1 MAKVKHVLD
10 GNVASVRS
18 SSTLETSV
26 ARLVADENG
35 MDAQMERMMRMQ
47 NPDFK
52 GMPKVLEVNAK
63 HPLIKSL
70 NAKLKPGSLTG
81 LMITPN

>member
-1 MAKVKHVLD
+1 MAKVKHVLE

-35 MDAQMERMMRMQ
+35 NGCANGTDDAECKILFQRRQ
-47 NPDFK
+47 
-52 GMPKVLEVNAK
+52 KVSEVNAK
-63 HPLIKSL
+63 HPLIKC
-70 NAKLKPGSLTG
+70 
-81 LMITPN
+81 